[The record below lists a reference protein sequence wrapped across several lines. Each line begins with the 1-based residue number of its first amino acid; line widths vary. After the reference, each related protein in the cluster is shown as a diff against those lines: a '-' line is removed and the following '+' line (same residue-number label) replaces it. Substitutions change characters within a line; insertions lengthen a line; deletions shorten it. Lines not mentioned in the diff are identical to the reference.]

1 MVRRP
6 DVKPPKKKKEKY
18 LTTPEHN
25 VAGTITLAQ
34 HEKENNEIF
43 DNLIKDEE
51 TFKTLKE
58 VLSERGYV
66 VLKES
71 EMVTAL
77 ASIRIVPGNEA
88 RNVVRNIIKKVI
100 GKEVKEDAS

>member
-1 MVRRP
+1 MARRP
-6 DVKPPKKKKEKY
+6 KVKDVEKAPKKKEEY

-34 HEKENNEIF
+34 HEKKNNEIF

-77 ASIRIVPGNEA
+77 ASMRVVPGNEA
-88 RNVVRNIIKKVI
+88 RGLVRRIVSKVI
-100 GKEVKEDAS
+100 GKEF